1 MEHKKLTGQS
11 VSVVLKLR
19 KIVNL
24 VKCGNLKKFGSLEK
38 KFNKI
43 LKILKKKKGN
53 LEEKCRNLGGKIWKF
68 GGN

>member
-53 LEEKCRNLGGKIWKF
+53 LEEK
-68 GGN
+68 